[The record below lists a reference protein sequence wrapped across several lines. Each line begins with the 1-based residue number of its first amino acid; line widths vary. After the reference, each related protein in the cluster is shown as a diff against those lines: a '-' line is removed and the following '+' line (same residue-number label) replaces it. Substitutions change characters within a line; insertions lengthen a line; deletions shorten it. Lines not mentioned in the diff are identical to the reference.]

1 MTNEEKVERIAD
13 DIEQA
18 VDDGIQQAVTKILYE
33 AENLTPVVTGNLLR
47 HWKISET
54 TVYNDCEYADFAIP
68 NIFEDINAEQILAD
82 EVEKELERKLK

>member
-13 DIEQA
+13 DVEQA

-33 AENLTPVVTGNLLR
+33 AEKATPVVTGNLLR
-47 HWKISET
+47 HWKASET
-54 TVYNDCEYADFAIP
+54 TVYNDCEYADFVIP
-68 NIFEDINAEQILAD
+68 YIFEDINAEQILVE